1 MIANRIRFAVIAN
14 ENFGCTFA
22 ERNKEKECSMIHASD
37 ESMSRVKIE
46 EGRGRGGGVRGGEIR
61 TNRKGGGWRK
71 GWLVSHAPRGRGENR
86 FSLSAAR
93 IMARGRGLLHGNSIP
108 WYEFSLVT
116 LNREISA
123 PPRSETPIVLRQSDR
138 VIFPISLPLPF
149 PPASCVWCTWS
160 FCSLRVKKME
170 GKREIFKGLERF
182 GVKVFTF
189 E

>member
-93 IMARGRGLLHGNSIP
+93 IMARGEGAPSWKFDTLIRVFARYFKSGN
-108 WYEFSLVT
+108 
-116 LNREISA
+116 ISA
-123 PPRSETPIVLRQSDR
+123 T
-138 VIFPISLPLPF
+138 
-149 PPASCVWCTWS
+149 A
-160 FCSLRVKKME
+160 
-170 GKREIFKGLERF
+170 
-182 GVKVFTF
+182 
-189 E
+189 